1 MGWLGYKSHFTETV
15 SDPAGDDPDPGR
27 AVLPNLV
34 TDVQTTHAAV
44 PDVAM
49 TGVVHDRLEAAG
61 LLRDEPEDARES
73 GTGLNTP
80 LAYRHRARHR
90 PRGPPRSLARRSAAM
105 PSSQST
111 NRDHHPQPPADAL

>member
-15 SDPAGDDPDPGR
+15 SDPAGDDLDPGR

-34 TDVQTTHAAV
+34 TNVQTTHAAV

-61 LLRDEPEDARES
+61 LLPASTPPIPGMSPRTCWCPPGS
-73 GTGLNTP
+73 GASPRRRASGDN
-80 LAYRHRARHR
+80 AAARARKICVH
-90 PRGPPRSLARRSAAM
+90 AAM
-105 PSSQST
+105 GRAP
-111 NRDHHPQPPADAL
+111 RRAR

>member
-44 PDVAM
+44 PDMAM

-61 LLRDEPEDARES
+61 LLPAS
-73 GTGLNTP
+73 TP
-80 LAYRHRARHR
+80 PIPGMS
-90 PRGPPRSLARRSAAM
+90 PRTCWCPPGRSAAM